1 MRRLIFALEPRRRGG
16 SYGVMKIAI
25 AACFSL
31 AAATAAAQTSPLA
44 FQTEKRSASVET
56 VARGLA
62 NPWGLAFLP
71 DGRMLVTERPGRL
84 RLVGADGALSPPL
97 AGVPQVAAR
106 GQGGLLDVALDPD
119 FATSRLV
126 FVTFAEPRPDGA
138 GTAVARMRLNEAGT
152 GFEQVGVIFRQQP
165 SYSGG
170 NHFGSRIVFDRTG
183 ALFVALGDRFDLR
196 DQAQN
201 RTNTLGKVVRIAK
214 DGSIPADNPGRTRE
228 GWLAPIWSIGHR
240 NVQGAALHPMTG
252 KLWTA
257 EHGARGGDEINI
269 PQAGRNYGWPVITY
283 GRDYSGAKIGE
294 GTSKPGMEQPVYYWD
309 PSIAPSGMAFY
320 TADRY
325 PEWKG
330 DVFVGALAGQ
340 IVARLTL
347 DGEKVVA
354 EERLFKGMNKR
365 IRDVRQGP
373 DGYLYLLTDSA
384 DGEVLRVK

>member
-1 MRRLIFALEPRRRGG
+1 MRTRPATVFAAMLTAWGFVQSP
-16 SYGVMKIAI
+16 AP
-25 AACFSL
+25 ADAQ
-31 AAATAAAQTSPLA
+31 TAARS
-44 FQTEKRSASVET
+44 FETEKRQISVET
-56 VARGLA
+56 LARGLE

-71 DGRMLVTERPGRL
+71 DGRMLVTERPGRI
-84 RLVGADGALSPPL
+84 RLVGADGAISPPL
-97 AGVPQVAAR
+97 SGAPQVAAR
-106 GQGGLLDVALDPD
+106 GQGGMLDIAIDPD

-126 FVTFAEPRPDGA
+126 FATYAEPRADGA
-138 GTAVARMRLNEAGT
+138 GTAVVRMRLNEAAT
-152 GFEQVGVIFRQQP
+152 AFEQPTVIFRQQP
-165 SYSGG
+165 SHTGG

-201 RTNTLGKVVRIAK
+201 RTNTLGKVVRINR
-214 DGSIPADNPGRTRE
+214 DGSIPADNPGRNRE

-240 NVQGAALHPMTG
+240 NVQGAALHPQTG

-269 PQAGRNYGWPVITY
+269 PEAGKNYGWPVITY

-294 GTSKPGMEQPVYYWD
+294 GTEKAGLEQPVFYWD

-320 TADRY
+320 TGDRF

-330 DVFVGALAGQ
+330 NVFVGALAGQ
-340 IVARLTL
+340 ILARLTL

-354 EERLFKGMNKR
+354 EERLLKGLNKR

-373 DGYLYLLTDSA
+373 DGFLYLLTDSPE
-384 DGEVLRVK
+384 GEVLRLR